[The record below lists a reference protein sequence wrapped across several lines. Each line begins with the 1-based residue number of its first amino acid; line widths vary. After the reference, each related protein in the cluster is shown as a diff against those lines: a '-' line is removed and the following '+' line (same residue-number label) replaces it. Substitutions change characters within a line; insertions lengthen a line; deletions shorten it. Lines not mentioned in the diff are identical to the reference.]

1 MCIAVSDNN
10 LVWKWGHFLKEEEE
24 KKYKLQK
31 MMSQSEHSYKLV
43 AVGGNH
49 AAFVDKQGFLYSWGY
64 NSNEQLGVRRK
75 YKDDDQKMMLDKA
88 PYEARELSELFIS
101 SQQTI
106 DSDARYDQLNKKNE
120 K

>member
-1 MCIAVSDNN
+1 
-10 LVWKWGHFLKEEEE
+10 
-24 KKYKLQK
+24 
-31 MMSQSEHSYKLV
+31 
-43 AVGGNH
+43 
-49 AAFVDKQGFLYSWGY
+49 
-64 NSNEQLGVRRK
+64 
-75 YKDDDQKMMLDKA
+75 MMLDKA